1 MATHQAQC
9 NEMKQSFDTI
19 KHWKIIKKNVVYMA
33 IKL

>member
-9 NEMKQSFDTI
+9 NEMKQNFDAI
-19 KHWKIIKKNVVYMA
+19 KHWKIMKNIVYMA